1 MLYGE
6 GDQNKLEYGKL
17 LAAAL
22 AYVIVHQRD
31 SVSLGVFDSAGG
43 FVCRPAACRGTCK
56 PSCTPWRARS
66 RREKTA
72 IGPLLHELAQKIRR
86 RGLVF
91 LISDCFDDVDSI
103 MGALRHLRFQG
114 HEVTVFHV
122 LHPDEIGFP
131 FDGMIRFAGMEDR
144 LELLTRPRL
153 IRPAYIRAM
162 KTYLQDLRRGCEMN
176 RCDYLLMNTARPLA
190 ESLTEYL
197 ARRLRVR
204 MTK

>member
-1 MLYGE
+1 M
-6 GDQNKLEYGKL
+6 
-17 LAAAL
+17 
-22 AYVIVHQRD
+22 IIHQRD
-31 SVSLGVFDSAGG
+31 SASLGVFDSAWR
-43 FVCRPAACRGTCK
+43 FRLPASSLPGHVQTILHALESAE
-56 PSCTPWRARS
+56 PQ
-66 RREKTA
+66 EKTA
-72 IGPLLHELAQKIRR
+72 IGPLLHELVQKIRR

-103 MGALRHLRFQG
+103 IGALRHLRFEG
-114 HEVTVFHV
+114 HEVMVFHV

-153 IRPAYIRAM
+153 IRPAYMR
-162 KTYLQDLRRGCEMN
+162 TLESYLQDLRRGCEMN
-176 RCDYLLMNTARPLA
+176 RCDYMLMNTARPLA

-204 MTK
+204 ITK